1 MTNMSFSRASNASG
15 MGGLGALSARNS
27 VGGHSAVSKGVLFS
41 ASGMG
46 STNNI

>member
-1 MTNMSFSRASNASG
+1 V
-15 MGGLGALSARNS
+15 GAHSA
-27 VGGHSAVSKGVLFS
+27 VGGVSKGVLFS